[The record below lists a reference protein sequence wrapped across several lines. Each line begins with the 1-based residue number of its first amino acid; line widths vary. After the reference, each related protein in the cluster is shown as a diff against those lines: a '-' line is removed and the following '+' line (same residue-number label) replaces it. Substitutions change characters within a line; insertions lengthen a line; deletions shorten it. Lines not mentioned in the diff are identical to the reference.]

1 MSVEEKFHAAVNV
14 IRSLP
19 KSGSYQPSNELM
31 LRFYSYFKQV
41 TEGPCDKSKPAF
53 WDIINRTKWEA
64 WNRLGNMTK
73 EEAMEAYV
81 AELHRIVETMSYSDS
96 VASFVAATGDG
107 DHLASFPTRD
117 LELVAGD
124 VLERVRSEHNTPI
137 GSRETS
143 RAPSPLPRAE
153 SPTEL
158 RSNASSPATG
168 YTRTTSN
175 AHESDEEFID
185 TVDSEPEV
193 AQQQRESKR
202 VGNGHAHQLDEYT
215 QVEQNRRLH
224 QYKILEEIPA
234 ALLRLEQDVAAL
246 RKAAESD
253 RLFLQS
259 GRTAHATWWPW
270 AIHPGLV
277 AFLLAWPFV
286 AIRINRALSRGK

>member
-31 LRFYSYFKQV
+31 LRFYSYFKQA
-41 TEGPCDKSKPAF
+41 TEGTCDKSKPAF

-81 AELHRIVETMSYSDS
+81 SELHRIVETMSYSDS

-107 DHLASFPTRD
+107 DHLASFPTSD

-143 RAPSPLPRAE
+143 RAPSPLPRVE
-153 SPTEL
+153 SPTVL
-158 RSNASSPATG
+158 RSSASSPATG
-168 YTRTTSN
+168 YARTTSN

-193 AQQQRESKR
+193 AQQQRESVR

-215 QVEQNRRLH
+215 QLEQNRRLH

-259 GRTAHATWWPW
+259 GRRAHSTWWPW